1 MRKIFDEKTWLEKVD
16 EYKSSGKS
24 MLGWCKEKEINV
36 STFDYWVK
44 KVDTTRCDN
53 PKVKNESSSNRSN
66 LKITSSE
73 QDEVKFNDKQK
84 EMRNSKSTQEQLKT
98 NQQWVALTV
107 SDIDSKEKGKN
118 TLKINIGNASIDVE
132 NGFNKNLLLEV
143 AKVLGELC

>member
-24 MLGWCKEKEINV
+24 MLGWCKKKEINV

-44 KVDTTRCDN
+44 KVDTTRGEK
-53 PKVKNESSSNRSN
+53 PKVKNESSANRSN
-66 LKITSSE
+66 LQIASLE

-84 EMRNSKSTQEQLKT
+84 EMRNLKSTQEQLKT

-107 SDIDSKEKGKN
+107 SDVDSKEKEKN

-132 NGFNKNLLLEV
+132 NGFNKSLLLEV